1 MDYKLVVDAGH
12 GGEDPGA
19 INGNIKEKDF
29 NLKVANYIY
38 NRFKEL
44 GVPVS
49 ITRDTD
55 RTVDR
60 NERVSSILNAFGN
73 DPNVI
78 VLSNHINSGGGEG
91 AEVVYALRNDPTL
104 ANSILESIGEEGQ
117 KIRKAYQR
125 RLPENPS
132 KDYYFIQRLTGD
144 TESLLIEYGFID
156 NPNDL
161 KKLQN
166 NLLDY
171 GEAVVKAVANYIGVP
186 YTTPGNS
193 NNNIYIVQ
201 RGDSLY
207 SIANKYGITV
217 DELKFANNLSDNLLT
232 IGQRLTIPSLPAD
245 NTTPSDYI
253 VYTVQ
258 SGDTLY
264 KIANQYGTSVND
276 IIEFNQLPTT
286 VLVIGQQ
293 LLIPSSKN
301 NNNSN
306 TTYVIKRGDSL
317 WKIASEYGVSVNDLI
332 TENNLN
338 NTTLKVGDVLY
349 IPNRDN
355 TSNIPTT
362 SEDDNVIEYVVQR
375 GDSLY
380 SISQKYGVSVS
391 ELQSYNNLAS
401 NTLTVG
407 QIIRIPTT
415 EDYITYYVK
424 TGDSLYNIARSY
436 NTTIDDIKRLNNLT
450 SNTLSIGQLLIL
462 PK

>member
-1 MDYKLVVDAGH
+1 MGKTDTCH
-12 GGEDPGA
+12 GGDDPGA
-19 INGNIKEKDF
+19 VNGNIKEKDF

-38 NRFKEL
+38 DRFKEL
-44 GVPVS
+44 GVPVT

-55 RTVDR
+55 RTLDR
-60 NERVSSILNAFGN
+60 NERVSRILNAYGN

-91 AEVVYALRNDPTL
+91 AEVVYALRNGPTL
-104 ANSILESIGEEGQ
+104 ANSILEEIGLEGQ

-186 YTTPGNS
+186 YTAPDGS
-193 NNNIYIVQ
+193 NDNTYVVQ

-207 SIANKYGITV
+207 SIANKYGVTV
-217 DELKFANNLSDNLLT
+217 DELKFANNLTSNLLT
-232 IGQRLTIPSLPAD
+232 IGQRLTIPKLPAD
-245 NTTPSDYI
+245 NTTPGDYI

-293 LLIPSSKN
+293 LLIPNSKSSQN
-301 NNNSN
+301 N
-306 TTYVIKRGDSL
+306 TYTIKRGDSL
-317 WKIASEYGVSVNDLI
+317 WKIANEYGVTVNELI
-332 TENNLN
+332 QANNLN
-338 NTTLKVGDVLY
+338 TTTLKVGDVLI
-349 IPNRDN
+349 IPSKNQ
-355 TSNIPTT
+355 SNAPLP
-362 SEDDNVIEYVVQR
+362 SQPEEDVIEYVVR
-375 GDSLY
+375 PGDSLY
-380 SISQKYGVSVS
+380 SIALKYGITPN

-401 NTLTVG
+401 TLLVVG
-407 QIIRIPTT
+407 QILRIPTT
-415 EDYITYYVK
+415 ENYVTYYVK
-424 TGDSLYNIARSY
+424 PGDSLYNIARTN
-436 NTTIDDIKRLNNLT
+436 NTTVDEIKALNGLT